1 MTFYN
6 IIFGILFFG
15 ACQTVLIGWLQ
26 GGDTW
31 LLLFVTVL
39 IFNDVVN
46 TSEAVEE
53 RRFKYTIS
61 MKLFDL
67 LSFFAL
73 STALIL
79 LSGDY
84 KNFLEVD
91 HIYAS
96 LPAMMKHE
104 SAPPIALLVYCL
116 SVVGW
121 NLVSKDLREGPDW
134 KEDPWLWVAAGAIL
148 VALIALI
155 FLRPSRL
162 DHPIWYGGLVA
173 FGIVA
178 TVYYLVSYTRIAERP
193 PAGAPAAALS

>member
-6 IIFGILFFG
+6 IIFGILFVG

-26 GGDTW
+26 GGDTL

-46 TSEAVEE
+46 TSEVIEE
-53 RRFKYTIS
+53 REFHYTIS
-61 MKLFDL
+61 MKLLDL

-79 LSGDY
+79 LSGNY

-91 HIYAS
+91 HIYAE
-96 LPAMMKHE
+96 LPPILKHD

-116 SVVGW
+116 SVIGW
-121 NLVSKDLREGPDW
+121 NLASKDLRKASEW
-134 KEDPWLWVAAGAIL
+134 KDPLLRAAAAAIVVAT
-148 VALIALI
+148 VVLI
-155 FLRPSRL
+155 FLRPSRV
-162 DHPIWYGGLVA
+162 DNSFWYGLVVA
-173 FGIVA
+173 VGIIA
-178 TVYYLVSYTRIAERP
+178 TVYYLVSYTVI
-193 PAGAPAAALS
+193 GDAPSASEPTPQPK